1 LSNLKF
7 NIMKKSMLFWSFVM
21 LAVFPAYL
29 GAQESEYPLTVPKF
43 GEVTVSKALPAK
55 VREAVLNDFG
65 ESHKPL
71 AWFTNSTLFNDYEW
85 RQSTNVDKLEVYK
98 YAIHVTTNAGS
109 SLDAEYAADGK
120 RIFSREYLKNFRPAP
135 QIMLTLQKNGYKDWG
150 LKETSQLI
158 KASSNGPEKERYAL
172 VMTKGKEK
180 KTVIFD
186 GNSQLLAVQK
196 GEHLEL
202 ADLDR

>member
-1 LSNLKF
+1 
-7 NIMKKSMLFWSFVM
+7 MKKSMLFWSFVM

-29 GAQESEYPLTVPKF
+29 SGQQIITVPEATKF
-43 GEVTVSKALPAK
+43 GEVRVSKALPPK

-71 AWFTNSTLFNDYEW
+71 AWFTNSTLFNDNEW
-85 RQSTNVDKLEVYK
+85 RHSTNVEKLEVYK
-98 YAIHVTTNAGS
+98 YAIHVRTSAGS
-109 SLDAEYAADGK
+109 SLYAEYAADGK
-120 RIFSREYLKNFRPAP
+120 RISSREYLKNFRPAP
-135 QIMLTLQKNGYKDWG
+135 QIMLNMQKNGYKDWG

-172 VMTKGKEK
+172 VMVKGKEK
-180 KTVIFD
+180 KTIFFD
-186 GNSQLLAVQK
+186 ENSRMLAVEP

-202 ADLDR
+202 ADLER